1 MGRARTPAMCV
12 GKASKGR
19 CGTHVVHGLP
29 HTLGRSSGCF
39 SGIGAAGSASE
50 DAAEAAAMTE
60 RLLLLMSQRRAA
72 ASTAGWR
79 KQLGVANGRIG
90 TIESGNRLRSA
101 LIGKAESRSRH
112 LGTAMPRESGA
123 ANGRCI
129 GIALLWRLHRI
140 GGNDGGGER
149 P

>member
-1 MGRARTPAMCV
+1 MRGRFHVGVRHCGAGASNRRQMEAHMGRARTPAMCV

-60 RLLLLMSQRRAA
+60 RLLLLM
-72 ASTAGWR
+72 
-79 KQLGVANGRIG
+79 
-90 TIESGNRLRSA
+90 
-101 LIGKAESRSRH
+101 
-112 LGTAMPRESGA
+112 
-123 ANGRCI
+123 
-129 GIALLWRLHRI
+129 
-140 GGNDGGGER
+140 
-149 P
+149 